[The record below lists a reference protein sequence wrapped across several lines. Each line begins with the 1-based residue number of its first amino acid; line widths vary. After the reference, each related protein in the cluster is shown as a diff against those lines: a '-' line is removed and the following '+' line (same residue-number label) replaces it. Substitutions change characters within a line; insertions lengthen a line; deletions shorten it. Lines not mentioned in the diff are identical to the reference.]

1 MRNYIRYFKL
11 FFIYSFINHIEK
23 LILDLYRILIYESF
37 AFPLKF
43 LHIPALEIA
52 TLIRIT
58 NRFSSNSFRYS
69 YHYFGFAMRGF
80 FDRSIALIEIQ
91 IINYI

>member
-11 FFIYSFINHIEK
+11 FFIYSFINHVEK

-58 NRFSSNSFRYS
+58 NRFSSAHPIR
-69 YHYFGFAMRGF
+69 
-80 FDRSIALIEIQ
+80 IALDIH
-91 IINYI
+91 IITSDSPCVVFLTDQ